1 MPQEIGGGKIK
12 VQAGDTLIG
21 IYGSDWK
28 KLSGYTGDPTKLQV
42 GTILPSPIASKPPV
56 TTTPAPQTPLTTS
69 PIIGQFGGTPTL
81 PGKYNAYQDGTS
93 SPVSDFSGV
102 QSVADANAIINS
114 NQTADINNAKT
125 TEAVPVRKTVSDVI
139 KEISSTITPSTPKPV
154 APNYTDA
161 MNTFKTQ
168 YGVTDLENQLNTLKT
183 HQDQLYAD
191 KQARTN
197 NEKGKTVAMN
207 VIEGRVGEVEQ
218 QENERIAAV
227 ERSINN
233 VTNQLNTKYN
243 IVDTLMKTKEMD
255 YNTAVTAYDKEMA
268 NNISMFNTA
277 KNLLDEEKS
286 ELEHDEDT
294 ARSNAQIILS
304 SYINA
309 GKTYNTLSESEKV
322 NLTKLGVQSGL
333 GADFFSNVLA
343 VSAGKDILT
352 HIISEDKT
360 KATIMYKDGTTKVV
374 STGLPASKTSTT
386 GQVTEKDTNDR
397 NNKIVDSFNKDVTD
411 SDLMMKYDSKDAFIK
426 LLQARYPDID
436 KGDIARK
443 VNEIYTDA
451 DFQ

>member
-1 MPQEIGGGKIK
+1 MAKDIGGGKIQIEK
-12 VQAGDTLIG
+12 GDTLSA
-21 IYGSDWK
+21 IYGADWK
-28 KLSGYTGDPTKLQV
+28 TKSGYTGDPTKLQV
-42 GTILPSPIASKPPV
+42 GTVLPSPSSNNQPV
-56 TTTPAPQTPLTTS
+56 NSSQP
-69 PIIGQFGGTPTL
+69 IGQFGGTQAL
-81 PGKYNAYQDGTS
+81 PKRYNAYADGTS
-93 SPVSDFSGV
+93 SPVPDYSNVNSI
-102 QSVADANAIINS
+102 ADANNVINA
-114 NQTADINNAKT
+114 NQQTNIDNNKT
-125 TEAVPVRKTVSDVI
+125 NEVVPTRKTVSDVI
-139 KEISSTITPSTPKPV
+139 KEISTAITPTKNVAPT
-154 APNYTDA
+154 APNYTESL
-161 MNTFKTQ
+161 NTFRTQ
-168 YGVTDLENQLNTLKT
+168 YGVADLENQLNTLKSE
-183 HQDQLYAD
+183 QDQLYATR
-191 KQARTN
+191 QARIN
-197 NEKGKTVAMN
+197 NERNKTVAMN
-207 VIEGRVGEVEQ
+207 VIEGRIGEVEQ
-218 QENERIAAV
+218 QENERIANI
-227 ERSINN
+227 ERSIAN

-255 YNTAVTAYDKEMA
+255 YNSAVTAYDKEMA

-309 GKTYNTLSESEKV
+309 GRTYNNLSESEKV

-352 HIISEDKT
+352 HIVSEDKT

-374 STGLPASKTSTT
+374 STGLPASKPSTT

-411 SDLMMKYDSKDAFIK
+411 SDLMMKYDSKDSFIK
-426 LLQARYPDID
+426 VLQARYPDID